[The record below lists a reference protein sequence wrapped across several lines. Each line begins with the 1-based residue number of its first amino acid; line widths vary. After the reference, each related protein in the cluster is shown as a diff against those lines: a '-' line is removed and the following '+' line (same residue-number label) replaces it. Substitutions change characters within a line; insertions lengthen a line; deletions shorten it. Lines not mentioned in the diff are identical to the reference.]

1 MQYASIA
8 AASREPKIIIRYS
21 LVVIVAMV
29 LLYFAIV
36 FGLRGAFSDTAG
48 SDSSTVKQLAE
59 SGSFEDAG
67 SYAMTAFIYSITPP
81 FLRHPFIYAT
91 GVAYIIFALRTAND
105 RYSLAI
111 VSFLLIMPML
121 TAIGT
126 FQKDLLLVWFT
137 LPVAYIFRSNATL
150 LRSIIFYII
159 IYSLYAYYFRKYFF
173 LIMFITFIF
182 YVFFAYNYKF
192 KMMAV
197 FVAIAVLLLVPTD
210 VLYQLQIPRDRAN
223 FVRLIEGVRGVRTAF
238 LNPYPID
245 SLWHFMLNYLNA
257 FWMLDFSLI
266 SRGFSIREA
275 FLTLNVVVYIF
286 AMWRGLIDKDP
297 KIKFLGAMIAGH
309 FFLIHVFEPDSG
321 SYLRHLSASLLYVT
335 IIVSKFSYEKRL
347 KYRRAVYRP
356 VRLAT

>member
-1 MQYASIA
+1 MQYASTPA
-8 AASREPKIIIRYS
+8 TSREPAIVIRFS
-21 LVVIVAMV
+21 LVVILAMV

-59 SGSFEDAG
+59 SGSFEDVG
-67 SYAMTAFIYSITPP
+67 SYAMTAFIYALIPSPLRLP
-81 FLRHPFIYAT
+81 FVYAT

-105 RYSLAI
+105 RYSLAV
-111 VSFLLIMPML
+111 VSFIMIMPLL
-121 TAIGT
+121 TAVGT

-137 LPVAYIFRSNATL
+137 LPVAYVFRSNATL
-150 LRSIIFYII
+150 SRSILVYII
-159 IYSLYAYYFRKYFF
+159 FYSLYALYFRKYFF
-173 LIMFITFIF
+173 LIMFVTFAF
-182 YVFFAYNYKF
+182 YIFFAYNYKF
-192 KMMAV
+192 KLMAV
-197 FVAIAVLLLVPTD
+197 FVSIAVLLLVPTD

-245 SLWHFMLNYLNA
+245 GLWHFTLNYLNA

-275 FLTLNVVVYIF
+275 FLTLNVVVYVF
-286 AMWRGLIDKDP
+286 AMWRGLVDKDL
-297 KIKFLGAMIAGH
+297 KMKFLGAMIAGH

-321 SYLRHLSASLLYVT
+321 SFLRHLSASLLYVT
-335 IIVSKFSYEKRL
+335 IIISKFSYETRL
-347 KYRRAVYRP
+347 KYRKVVYRP
-356 VRLAT
+356 VRFAT